1 MASPTLLGVGIGT
14 ATVGV
19 AAILFGVRHIATAD
33 AATSAC
39 PATASCQPRGADD
52 TGIAIIGAGAGLAV
66 GGLVMSV
73 LGLQRKRVSIER
85 GPIGSTGATVTV
97 TF

>member
-1 MASPTLLGVGIGT
+1 M

-19 AAILFGVRHIATAD
+19 AAIPFGVLHVVTAD
-33 AATSAC
+33 AATPAC
-39 PATASCQPRGADD
+39 PAAASCQPQGADG
-52 TGIAIIGAGAGLAV
+52 TGIAIIGAGAALAV

-73 LGLQRKRVSIER
+73 LGLQRKHVSVDG

-97 TF
+97 TL